1 MMLVLV
7 IVALLTHLPS
17 MSSPAAWRP
26 PRKMM
31 IGPLTPA
38 GAQWMCDCVIL
49 TPSLT
54 WSWKSIAVSSLLR
67 LKNAFPEVSVT
78 TGGTSWS
85 PVRVALN
92 NSSAPATPAMPSPAA
107 STHTVRRTFDL
118 RTAPSLIGRTST

>member
-38 GAQWMCDCVIL
+38 GAKWMCDCEMAAEGGRWRGGG
-49 TPSLT
+49 SLVAGVWGGLFGWRSCVMST
-54 WSWKSIAVSSLLR
+54 ACGVDVVPQLDLCVCIRGLVELL
-67 LKNAFPEVSVT
+67 LGCE
-78 TGGTSWS
+78 
-85 PVRVALN
+85 
-92 NSSAPATPAMPSPAA
+92 
-107 STHTVRRTFDL
+107 
-118 RTAPSLIGRTST
+118 